1 MANLNLTNFADA
13 IKVQYEKRLLS
24 RALPRLIHGRWLT
37 QARLNKV
44 GSYELRKYG
53 GLAAISSTLAS
64 GVTPEEQ
71 AAPSLTPTTISPAFY
86 GAWIGYTDLMDL
98 EIFDP
103 YISEVSGILGEQAGL
118 SADTIVRDYIVAN
131 GTIDYSNDKSAV
143 GSLDAPADNISY
155 RDFLIQM
162 ASFEASNVPPS
173 SGRTPVIIHPHSY
186 ATLMLDPVF
195 VNLFTKES
203 DPLRNGYVG
212 YILNYEFF
220 VSSNAYE
227 AADVG
232 AGSTTDVYGLIFM
245 GPESVGCVGF
255 SGNGYGVPNM
265 SGTGGDKEYTDTGK
279 KISPVQ
285 IIGKPLGSGGTND
298 PLNQRGTLGWKM
310 NLGLGM
316 LNADWVRVVKH
327 TNIFSDM

>member
-1 MANLNLTNFADA
+1 MPNLNLTNFADA
-13 IKVQYEKRLLS
+13 IKVQYERRLMT
-24 RALPRLIHGRWLT
+24 RALPRLVHGRWLT

-53 GLAAISSTLAS
+53 GLAAVSNTLAS
-64 GVTPEEQ
+64 GVTPAEQ
-71 AAPSLTPTTISPAFY
+71 AAPSLTPVTISPAFY
-86 GAWIGYTDLMDL
+86 GAWIGYTDRMEL

-162 ASFEASNVPPS
+162 ASFEASNVPNVGGP
-173 SGRTPVIIHPHSY
+173 TPVIIHPHSY

-203 DPLRNGYVG
+203 DPLRSGYVG
-212 YILNYEFF
+212 KLLNYEFY
-220 VSSNAYE
+220 VTSNAYE

-255 SGNGYGVPNM
+255 SGTMPNM
-265 SGTGGDKEYTDTGK
+265 GGDGGDKEYTGTGK
-279 KISPVQ
+279 RVSPVQ

-298 PLNQRGTLGWKM
+298 PLDQRGTLGWKM